1 MDIQTSKLELVQ
13 LILNIE
19 NKQVIENLISVLN
32 SKNQDFWKDL
42 SPQQKNE
49 IRLGIQQLDAGQRIR
64 LEDFKSKVS

>member
-19 NKQVIENLISVLN
+19 NKQVIENLIPVLN

-49 IRLGIQQLDAGQRIR
+49 IRSGIQQLDAGQRIR
-64 LEDFKSKVS
+64 LEDFISKVS